1 MESPHCQKQATP
13 KSWNS
18 LGESLYN
25 YCKIILFGFDKYI
38 CQLWFIVEYVTLFIF
53 ANYDLQI
60 IYIMDSIILFASGST
75 TIIGPPS
82 QKKKKK
88 KQ

>member
-1 MESPHCQKQATP
+1 MESPHGQKQATP

-53 ANYDLQI
+53 ANYDLQVGSECLI
-60 IYIMDSIILFASGST
+60 GYRIPFFLSIYITRFC
-75 TIIGPPS
+75 S
-82 QKKKKK
+82 QKN
-88 KQ
+88 

>member
-1 MESPHCQKQATP
+1 MTILLYEVFKILSIHFEIRVRILNMTILLQKVRDREWLIKAMESPHGQKQATP

-38 CQLWFIVEYVTLFIF
+38 CQL
-53 ANYDLQI
+53 
-60 IYIMDSIILFASGST
+60 
-75 TIIGPPS
+75 
-82 QKKKKK
+82 
-88 KQ
+88 